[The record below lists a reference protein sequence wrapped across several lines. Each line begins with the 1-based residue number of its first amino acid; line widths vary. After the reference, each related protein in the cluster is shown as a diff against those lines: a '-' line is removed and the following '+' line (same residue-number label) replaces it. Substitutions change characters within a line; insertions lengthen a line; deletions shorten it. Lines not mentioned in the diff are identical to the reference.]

1 MYPLTDQIISGYNLH
16 LVASKLAL
24 HVEAWT

>member
-1 MYPLTDQIISGYNLH
+1 MYPLTDQIISGYNPH
-16 LVASKLAL
+16 SVAPKLAL